1 VYLIKCYNS
10 FKNYVLNCI
19 AKHKQK
25 STLTFK
31 CSLDILNPDSPSLKK
46 RYICKIFKLHLKVN
60 LVGRFA
66 NERLAR
72 SFMQKNNIQQIL
84 YIKSD
89 LDIVQKSN
97 SIAKL
102 FELVMQLPDEI

>member
-1 VYLIKCYNS
+1 MYFIKCYNS

-19 AKHKQK
+19 TKHKQK

-31 CSLDILNPDSPSLKK
+31 CSLDILNPDSPSFK

-72 SFMQKNNIQQIL
+72 SFIYHLENSDK
-84 YIKSD
+84 IKF
-89 LDIVQKSN
+89 L
-97 SIAKL
+97 KL
-102 FELVMQLPDEI
+102 FQKMTYLCMLNIIVNA